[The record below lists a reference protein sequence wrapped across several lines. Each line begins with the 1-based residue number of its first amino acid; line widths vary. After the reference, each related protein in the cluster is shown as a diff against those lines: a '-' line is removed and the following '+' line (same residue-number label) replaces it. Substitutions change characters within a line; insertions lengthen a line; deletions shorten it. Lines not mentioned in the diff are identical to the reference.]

1 MEYSD
6 EDLMDYA
13 DSRLDEKTSTEMEAV
28 IAADPALLERVE
40 EFRSSF
46 VMASIADDFAQSTVP
61 SLDEIEAMISEREMA
76 VQPEPQSYSLLAYLR
91 GRILVALVSLSLTF
105 AGGVA
110 ATVGFVAWRVQQAL
124 VGFQTTGS
132 VLMRQGALV
141 TRGPQA
147 DNRQAVQPIWY
158 GAGPLVF
165 NIEVLEQLKSSSG
178 LMFER
183 RLGYLKDDDSLP
195 FGSALRV
202 NYRIDSRKFL
212 DAQGFWCLIFG
223 SCEETGLLS
232 LDIKSGKGSFGPF
245 LAPTKVTP
253 GELVSLVRP
262 IVLVPPVGTDKI
274 RIKFKFAGQVVERSV
289 SVRARKP

>member
-1 MEYSD
+1 MDYSD

-13 DSRLDEKTSTEMEAV
+13 DGRLDEKTSTEIEAA
-28 IAADPALLERVE
+28 IEADPALLERVE

-61 SLDEIEAMISEREMA
+61 SLDEMEAMISEREMA
-76 VQPEPQSYSLLAYLR
+76 VQAEPQSYSLLAYLR

-147 DNRQAVQPIWY
+147 DNKQAAQPIWY

-178 LMFER
+178 LMFKR
-183 RLGYLKDDDSLP
+183 RLGYLQDDDSLP

-232 LDIKSGKGSFGPF
+232 LDIKSGKGNFGPL

-253 GELVSLVRP
+253 GELVSLVTP
-262 IVLVPPVGTDKI
+262 IVIGPPVGTDKI
-274 RIKFKFAGQVVERSV
+274 RIKFTFAGQVVERSV